1 MAYGLDLSR
10 LEEEEL
16 DIAGYPKYPIKD
28 FGGFGTRHTTFNPYV
43 TPGTVEDVGSGAL
56 IPLRGAPSNLEKQAT
71 RYAADIAEIESRIPS
86 NKTSTRRGLDFDFT
100 TKMPDLPTAPTSAK
114 PSTVTKA
121 IPSTEEFVQGI
132 TKPNK
137 PSSFTDWWGK
147 MEPDRKQALT
157 RGLLAT
163 GLNMM
168 ALGGRTYDRPVSALG
183 IIGEAGKAGLSQ
195 YEDTYDREQA
205 HKLRKEYLDVAKE
218 GLKLKSDVYKA
229 KMASMSTTD
238 KTLFKDAQ
246 SEQAAM
252 IRQFSPMLGDSLA
265 ALDPA
270 NFLSEINNN
279 PTVRE
284 IVEKN
289 IKKTP
294 AGLEKWDRLDGIINQ
309 RFGIKPSRGLNLSP
323 ETKTLDE
330 ETAKEFLNQAGGDKE
345 KARELARQSGYN
357 F

>member
-1 MAYGLDLSR
+1 MAYGLNLSKFSNQ
-10 LEEEEL
+10 EYDTDEF
-16 DIAGYPKYPIKD
+16 GNPIRKRAIPRFSTQVSEPSVTD
-28 FGGFGTRHTTFNPYV
+28 STKNNPYINKGRSATEIV
-43 TPGTVEDVGSGAL
+43 NTGYVPPIINQQTQK
-56 IPLRGAPSNLEKQAT
+56 PS
-71 RYAADIAEIESRIPS
+71 Y
-86 NKTSTRRGLDFDFT
+86 RGLDFDFT
-100 TKMPDLPTAPTSAK
+100 TEMPELPTK
-114 PSTVTKA
+114 PSVKTMSESSPVT
-121 IPSTEEFVQGI
+121 PTEMKESDSEFVQDIAG
-132 TKPNK
+132 TKK
-137 PSSFTDWWGK
+137 KSSFTDWWK
-147 MEPDRKQALT
+147 NMDEDKRTALT
-157 RGLLAT
+157 RGILAT

-168 ALGGRTYDRPVSALG
+168 SLGGRTYDRPVSALG
-183 IIGEAGKAGLSQ
+183 LMGEAGKAGLSQ
-195 YEDTYDREQA
+195 YEDTYERDRT
-205 HKLRKEYLDVAKE
+205 HDIRKGYYDLAKE

-229 KMASMSTTD
+229 KMASMSTAD

-294 AGLEKWDRLDGIINQ
+294 AGLEKWERLDSIINQ

-323 ETKTLDE
+323 ESTEQPK
-330 ETAKEFLNQAGGDKE
+330 KEW
-345 KARELARQSGYN
+345 ELYE
-357 F
+357 

>member
-1 MAYGLDLSR
+1 MPYGLDLSKYID
-10 LEEEEL
+10 EEDEAFPAFKIPEL
-16 DIAGYPKYPIKD
+16 RNDPATALSTTMTPAISPIA
-28 FGGFGTRHTTFNPYV
+28 
-43 TPGTVEDVGSGAL
+43 
-56 IPLRGAPSNLEKQAT
+56 
-71 RYAADIAEIESRIPS
+71 
-86 NKTSTRRGLDFDFT
+86 
-100 TKMPDLPTAPTSAK
+100 
-114 PSTVTKA
+114 TKA

-137 PSSFTDWWGK
+137 PSSFTDWWSK
-147 MEPDRKQALT
+147 MEPDKKTALN

-183 IIGEAGKAGLSQ
+183 IAGEAGKAGLAQ

-205 HKLRKEYLDVAKE
+205 HRLRKEYLDVAKE

-229 KMASMSTTD
+229 RMASMSTAD

-246 SEQAAM
+246 PEQAAM

-294 AGLEKWDRLDGIINQ
+294 AGLEKWNRLDGIINQ
-309 RFGIKPSRGLNLSP
+309 RFGIKPSTGLNLSP
-323 ETKTLDE
+323 ESTEQPK
-330 ETAKEFLNQAGGDKE
+330 KEW
-345 KARELARQSGYN
+345 ELYE
-357 F
+357 

>member
-1 MAYGLDLSR
+1 MAYGLDLSKF
-10 LEEEEL
+10 EEVDEFGNPIVKQKFSRSVNDSTPIENNPF
-16 DIAGYPKYPIKD
+16 INRGRSTTEIYNTGYVPPIINKE
-28 FGGFGTRHTTFNPYV
+28 T
-43 TPGTVEDVGSGAL
+43 AL
-56 IPLRGAPSNLEKQAT
+56 P
-71 RYAADIAEIESRIPS
+71 
-86 NKTSTRRGLDFDFT
+86 TSTSMRRGLDFDFT
-100 TKMPDLPTAPTSAK
+100 TKMPELPTAPTSAK
-114 PSTVTKA
+114 SSPVTKA
-121 IPSTEEFVQGI
+121 IPSTDEFVQGI

-183 IIGEAGKAGLSQ
+183 IVGEAGKAGLSQ

-294 AGLEKWDRLDGIINQ
+294 DGLEKWNRLDGIINQ

-323 ETKTLDE
+323 GSSEQPQ
-330 ETAKEFLNQAGGDKE
+330 KEWKLYE
-345 KARELARQSGYN
+345 
-357 F
+357 

>member
-1 MAYGLDLSR
+1 MAYGLDLSNT
-10 LEEEEL
+10 EEEE
-16 DIAGYPKYPIKD
+16 
-28 FGGFGTRHTTFNPYV
+28 GFF
-43 TPGTVEDVGSGAL
+43 DSAL
-56 IPLRGAPSNLEKQAT
+56 
-71 RYAADIAEIESRIPS
+71 
-86 NKTSTRRGLDFDFT
+86 
-100 TKMPDLPTAPTSAK
+100 TKNAK
-114 PSTVTKA
+114 PSYRGLELDETGNPIRNSLSTVKGIARIQPQTVPYKEPK
-121 IPSTEEFVQGI
+121 PSNEEFVQSI

-137 PSSFTDWWGK
+137 PSRFTDWWGK
-147 MEPDRKQALT
+147 MEPDKKQALT

-183 IIGEAGKAGLSQ
+183 IAGQAGIAGLDQ
-195 YEDTYDREQA
+195 YEDTYDREQS
-205 HKLRKEYLDVAKE
+205 HRFRKEYLDVAKE

-229 KMASMSTTD
+229 KMASMSTAD

-294 AGLEKWDRLDGIINQ
+294 AGLEKWNRLDGIINQ
-309 RFGIKPSRGLNLSP
+309 RFGIKSSKGLNLSP
-323 ETKTLDE
+323 ESTEQPKKEWQLYDE
-330 ETAKEFLNQAGGDKE
+330 DDNE
-345 KARELARQSGYN
+345 
-357 F
+357 

>member
-1 MAYGLDLSR
+1 MAYGLNLSKFEDYEVDEFGNPVNKMGMSTMQPNSTVPTEANPFINR
-10 LEEEEL
+10 GRSATG
-16 DIAGYPKYPIKD
+16 IYNTGYVPPVINKETALPA
-28 FGGFGTRHTTFNPYV
+28 TT
-43 TPGTVEDVGSGAL
+43 
-56 IPLRGAPSNLEKQAT
+56 
-71 RYAADIAEIESRIPS
+71 
-86 NKTSTRRGLDFDFT
+86 TRRGLDFDFT
-100 TKMPDLPTAPTSAK
+100 TKMPELPTAPITPQPPTTTATTSAM
-114 PSTVTKA
+114 PSN
-121 IPSTEEFVQGI
+121 SEFVQGVVS
-132 TKPNK
+132 PNK
-137 PSSFTDWWGK
+137 KTSFTDWWGK

-183 IIGEAGKAGLSQ
+183 VMGEAGKAGLSQ
-195 YEDTYDREQA
+195 YEDTFDREQA
-205 HKLRKEYLDVAKE
+205 HRLRKDYLDIAKE

-229 KMASMSTTD
+229 KMASMSTAD

-294 AGLEKWDRLDGIINQ
+294 AGLEKWNRLDGIINQ
-309 RFGIKPSRGLNLSP
+309 RFGIKLGTGLNLSP
-323 ETKTLDE
+323 ESTEPSK
-330 ETAKEFLNQAGGDKE
+330 KEW
-345 KARELARQSGYN
+345 ELYE
-357 F
+357 